1 MKRKWFEPIPTTF
14 INEDREEWKYTVI
27 YTDFWEVQVFKTLE
41 DTIKEIEECKKELK
55 FFRTKKLDEYSP
67 TLKHYWE
74 FVIDLTQTKIL
85 WYKEHHL
92 IDDFKKQRELEKE
105 KKLETNK

>member
-1 MKRKWFEPIPTTF
+1 MKRKQFFLVPTTF

-41 DTIKEIEECKKELK
+41 ETIKDINECKKEWK
-55 FFRTKKLDEYSP
+55 FFRTKKLDEYSA
-67 TLKHYWE
+67 TLEHYWE

-85 WYKEHHL
+85 WYKEHTI
-92 IDDFKKQRELEKE
+92 IDDFKKQRELTEE